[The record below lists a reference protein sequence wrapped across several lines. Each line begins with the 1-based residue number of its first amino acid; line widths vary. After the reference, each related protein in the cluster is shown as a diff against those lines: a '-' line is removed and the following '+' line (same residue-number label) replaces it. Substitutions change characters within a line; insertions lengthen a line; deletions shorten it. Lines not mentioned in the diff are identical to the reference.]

1 MLSRGLSRGW
11 SGWSSMA
18 AERREKLSFMQRGVR
33 FMLFRRL
40 AFGFVGW
47 QTALGR
53 LRSRGASDKERAARH
68 MLNRGLAR
76 GLGAW
81 LDLCEDAATGRAL
94 QRRALWLLRTAI
106 GRHTP
111 EEEVVVD
118 VAAAG
123 VADATLDPGILD
135 LIHVLKKLVDAHF
148 GQVLLVG
155 VGPQFGEGG
164 VQFVRVGLMML
175 EVVDAHGGGIDV
187 GLQRLVVV
195 WDRWQGLVLR
205 ERHAVQQRDHRSDKR
220 SRRLDAASRSQT
232 HP

>member
-1 MLSRGLSRGW
+1 MCGFERCAWRANTEPCPAGAEDFEGRRREELL
-11 SGWSSMA
+11 
-18 AERREKLSFMQRGVR
+18 ERRYASK
-33 FMLFRRL
+33 RL
-40 AFGFVGW
+40 
-47 QTALGR
+47 
-53 LRSRGASDKERAARH
+53 D
-68 MLNRGLAR
+68 
-76 GLGAW
+76 
-81 LDLCEDAATGRAL
+81 DRAL

-135 LIHVLKKLVDAHF
+135 LIHVLKKLVDAHLR
-148 GQVLLVG
+148 QVLLVW

-195 WDRWQGLVLR
+195 WDRWQGQVLR
-205 ERHAVQQRDHRSDKR
+205 ERHAVQQRDHRSDDDKR

-232 HP
+232 